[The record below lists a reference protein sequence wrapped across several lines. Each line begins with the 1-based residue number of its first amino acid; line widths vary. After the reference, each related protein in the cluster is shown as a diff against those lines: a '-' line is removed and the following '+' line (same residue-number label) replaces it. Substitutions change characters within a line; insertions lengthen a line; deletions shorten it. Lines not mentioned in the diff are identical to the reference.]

1 MGSLNRQGLLAVAD
15 KLNGSRYRK
24 HPEHYDKWW
33 ITKDGSLG
41 DPSYPRIPLEAVS
54 PTLLTG
60 YYWEDD
66 VEMFWN
72 AWSHVFRKPDAS
84 SLCGSHIH
92 VSPYPSKAFSLSQ
105 LKDIAFGVIFYEPL
119 VQELLPKCRQHN
131 KYCRKNT
138 LRSKKLQDL
147 RSGGYGLQDFWSYI
161 SVIDDENK
169 LRDFMQESSDQL
181 NFEVAMDLEGQRKP
195 GDSKYSSPGSLDAAY
210 SDGKYSD

>member
-1 MGSLNRQGLLAVAD
+1 M
-15 KLNGSRYRK
+15 
-24 HPEHYDKWW
+24 
-33 ITKDGSLG
+33 
-41 DPSYPRIPLEAVS
+41 S

-169 LRDFMQESSDQL
+169 LRDFMQESSGQL
-181 NFEVAMDLEGQRKP
+181 KDRHALWNFDNILPGGSGSIEFRGGHGLRGSAETRMWISFVVAFIHLCLKQMSTPNLMGMVDSVLTPRVKGQR
-195 GDSKYSSPGSLDAAY
+195 SWIRC
-210 SDGKYSD
+210 